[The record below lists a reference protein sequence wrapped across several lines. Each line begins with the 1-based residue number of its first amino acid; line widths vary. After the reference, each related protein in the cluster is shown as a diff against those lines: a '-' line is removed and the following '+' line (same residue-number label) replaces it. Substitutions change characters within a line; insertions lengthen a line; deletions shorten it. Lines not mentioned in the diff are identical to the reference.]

1 MSTTRENWV
10 RGERATL
17 TTHHEV
23 MIAVKQANLDKLDV
37 MLQERSTPGTPLYR
51 QWMSFEEIGAV
62 TANPTALTAIKA
74 WLQEN
79 NIHISWVSPRNEY
92 ILASAPISTW
102 NKVLKTEF
110 FEYHDTHEYSSLVLQ
125 RQGLRVG
132 RGEGPASSA
141 GGDKVTL
148 LRAEQCFVP
157 SHLSDH
163 IVGIF
168 HTTQVSLQP
177 PPLSP
182 SLPLSLSP
190 PLPPL
195 TINRVSLSLPH
206 TTPRPLPSSTPSLP
220 RSALLQLLRERLPS
234 RPAKTGCWSKKAAR
248 MKRRRRRR

>member
-1 MSTTRENWV
+1 MTMTMWLLVWAVLLTTSSTALEVPESFEASPWTLRPHRVLTDKVRRLDDGVSEHFELHRMSSTRESWV
-10 RGERATL
+10 RGEKASL

-62 TANPTALTAIKA
+62 TANPTALAAIKT
-74 WLQEN
+74 WLQES
-79 NIHISWVSPRNEY
+79 NIHISWVSPREEY

-125 RQGLRVG
+125 RQGLKG
-132 RGEGPASSA
+132 RQGAASASSSFSA
-141 GGDKVTL
+141 TEDKVTL

-168 HTTQVSLQP
+168 HTTQVSIQP
-177 PPLSP
+177 
-182 SLPLSLSP
+182 
-190 PLPPL
+190 
-195 TINRVSLSLPH
+195 
-206 TTPRPLPSSTPSLP
+206 
-220 RSALLQLLRERLPS
+220 
-234 RPAKTGCWSKKAAR
+234 
-248 MKRRRRRR
+248 